1 MSLSHASN
9 AVTSSIGSKV
19 SSLNSYPSNNGA
31 VDALIVKTCTGRDTD
46 SIDRRFCFDLV
57 VEVLFSFFFNVN
69 FLFSF
74 AFRQY
79 QTVIKNFFLYVYLLF
94 LGLFFKNLSHK
105 SGLHLAYTLG
115 VGCLLK
121 FLRRA

>member
-57 VEVLFSFFFNVN
+57 VEVLFSFFLMLIFYLAL
-69 FLFSF
+69 LF
-74 AFRQY
+74 AN
-79 QTVIKNFFLYVYLLF
+79 IKPLLETFFLYVYLLF
-94 LGLFFKNLSHK
+94 HGLFFKNLSHK
-105 SGLHLAYTLG
+105 SVSTWHIP
-115 VGCLLK
+115 
-121 FLRRA
+121 